1 LLLKQLDIQKEISKN
16 HQEEIKFWKEQTDA
30 LNIEVKQLRLGEE
43 VYLKEKTEMVKSLDE
58 IEAQLK
64 VAKLEAEENV
74 KLKERLS
81 HVMNDEMVIAKL
93 KQDLNELKDRLQFSE
108 NQKSELDF
116 IYQVNFKIIDLSLS
130 LDFII
135 DNNYINIK
143 KIRKLLANW
152 KRNNKKW
159 EAMQAVKLAI

>member
-1 LLLKQLDIQKEISKN
+1 MLLKQLDIQKDISKN

-43 VYLKEKTEMVKSLDE
+43 VYLKEKTELVKSLDE

-93 KQDLNELKDRLQFSE
+93 KQDLNELKDRLQVSE

-116 IYQVNFKIIDLSLS
+116 IYQVNFKIINLSLS
-130 LDFII
+130 
-135 DNNYINIK
+135 
-143 KIRKLLANW
+143 
-152 KRNNKKW
+152 
-159 EAMQAVKLAI
+159 